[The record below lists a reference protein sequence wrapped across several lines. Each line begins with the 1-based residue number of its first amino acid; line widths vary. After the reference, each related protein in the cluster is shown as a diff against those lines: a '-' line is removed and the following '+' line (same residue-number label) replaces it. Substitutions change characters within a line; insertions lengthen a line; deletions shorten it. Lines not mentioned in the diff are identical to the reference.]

1 MRVCRGVNERW
12 ADVDTETIGLV
23 LSNRSFLWN
32 LVARG
37 FAEEPDQA
45 FLDIVLSEHAKQ
57 EVALL
62 DDGFAADMLAA
73 LDSMASFASGESALP
88 QLRDEYVRFF
98 VGPEELA
105 VAPWESVARSGSK
118 ALFSCGVLQVREA
131 YREAGFLPANYPH
144 VADDFIGIE
153 CDFMAKLALL
163 MCSDSQAAEW
173 ESLRRHIGQ
182 SLEFAENHLSV
193 WLPMLASSMHEAYG
207 SCFYASLCDFANS
220 VVRRDGAV
228 LRSLREALR

>member
-1 MRVCRGVNERW
+1 MS
-12 ADVDTETIGLV
+12 LV

-37 FAEEPDQA
+37 FAEEPEQA
-45 FLDIVLSEHAKQ
+45 FLGIVLSEHAKQ

-62 DDGFAADMLAA
+62 DDGFADEMLAA
-73 LDSMASFASGESALP
+73 LDGMASFASGENALP

-131 YREAGFLPANYPH
+131 YREAGFLPASYPH

-163 MCSDSQAAEW
+163 MCSDAQAAEW
-173 ESLRRHIGQ
+173 ELLQRRISQ
-182 SLEFAENHLSV
+182 SLEFAENHLGV

-207 SCFYASLCDFANS
+207 SCFYTLLCDFAS
-220 VVRRDGAV
+220 GAVRRDSAV
-228 LRSLREALR
+228 LRSLRETLR